1 MKAVIIGKYMV
12 AWTASWKVQPDHR
25 FRIGLTIYKRL
36 CKLGYFII
44 AKKA

>member
-12 AWTASWKVQPDHR
+12 AWTASWKVQPDQR
-25 FRIGLTIYKRL
+25 FRIGLSIYVRL
-36 CKLGYFII
+36 LKAGYVII